1 MDETFLNYYN
11 EELKFIREMSGE
23 FARNFPKVAGRLAL
37 DPAGQEK
44 CTDPFVERL
53 LEGVA
58 FLTARVRQ
66 KQDSEFPTWTQ
77 AFFESVYPNFPNPLP
92 SIGVVKITPKL
103 SESDLASGLNISRN
117 TSFLSKL
124 NPGDK
129 TYCTF
134 KTVQDVSL
142 FPLSIESVDYYDRT
156 LDQLGLSSAHLKGV
170 SAAVKIDFHSTAG
183 AEEDRLPISEFNIDR
198 LDMYLRGTGSIPA
211 RILEYVLSRTV
222 RVLIRPLGGNSDS
235 AVVLDPSESLVP
247 VGLSNDEATL
257 PVDARVFEGYR
268 LLREYFA
275 CPQRFR
281 YLRLEN
287 LKHIIEEIEAP
298 GFEVLFLMNKTDDYI
313 QRHLDIS
320 NIDLFCVPV
329 VNLFEKQLDRIELS
343 YNRSEYSVI
352 ADKTKPYDYEVY
364 SIQSIKGIAPESE
377 GGDKMF
383 YPFYRVADSLRGVS
397 SFYTT
402 RREVRLLSNA
412 EDRFGQKS
420 SYLGSNM
427 YISLVDGRQNHLET
441 SFRQLSIKALCTN
454 RHLPLSMSRPEDSDS
469 DFEVDYD
476 LVEKICFIGSPTVP
490 KNAQDQGTLLWRMVN
505 QLHSNYH
512 SIIGDS
518 QSKSGQGLRDVL
530 SPFAESID
538 LDLLKQVE
546 ALTEVKSRPITR
558 RFHTEG
564 PASFVRG
571 QEIKIIFDEQVF
583 GDECFFILGLLISE
597 FLRRYVMINAFVETV
612 LVSKQ
617 RGEIKRWKPKTGMK
631 AIL

>member
-23 FARNFPKVAGRLAL
+23 FAQSFPKVAGRLAL
-37 DPAGQEK
+37 DPAGQER

-92 SIGVVKITPKL
+92 SIGVVKISPKL
-103 SESDLASGLNISRN
+103 AEADLASGLKVARG

-142 FPLSIESVDYYDRT
+142 YPLSIGSVDYYDRT
-156 LDQLGLSSAHLKGV
+156 LDQLGISSNHLQDA
-170 SAAVKIDFHSTAG
+170 SAAIKINFHSTAG
-183 AEEDRLPISEFNIDR
+183 SEEDRLPVSEFSMER
-198 LDMYLRGTGSIPA
+198 LDLYLRGTGSIPI
-211 RILEYVLSRTV
+211 RILEYILSRTV
-222 RVLIRPLGGNSDS
+222 RVLVRPLGGNASSATAFDPGSLSTIGLKDS
-235 AVVLDPSESLVP
+235 EAV
-247 VGLSNDEATL
+247 L

-281 YLRLEN
+281 YLSLEG
-287 LKHIIEEIEAP
+287 LSEVISAIETP
-298 GFEVLFLMNKTDDYI
+298 GFEVLFLMNETDDYI
-313 QRHLDIS
+313 QRHLDSS
-320 NIDLFCVPV
+320 NFDLFCVPV

-343 YNRSEYSVI
+343 YNRSEYSVVP
-352 ADKTKPYDYEVY
+352 DKTKPYDYEVY
-364 SIQSIKGIAPESE
+364 SIQSITGIGPAAE
-377 GGDKMF
+377 GGDKTF
-383 YPFYRVADSLRGVS
+383 HSFYRVADNLRGVN

-412 EDRFGQKS
+412 EENYGRKS
-420 SYLGSNM
+420 SYLGSHM
-427 YISLVDGRQNHLET
+427 YVSLVDGRQNHLET
-441 SFRQLSIKALCTN
+441 NLRQLSVKALCTN

-490 KNAQDQGTLLWRMVN
+490 INAQDQGTLLWRMVN

-518 QSKSGQGLRDVL
+518 ENKSGQGLRDVL
-530 SPFAESID
+530 RPFADAISI
-538 LDLLKQVE
+538 DLLKQVE
-546 ALTEVKSRPITR
+546 ALIGVESRPITR

-571 QEIKIIFDEQVF
+571 QEIKLIFDEQVF
-583 GDECFFILGLLISE
+583 GDGGFFILGLLISE

-617 RGEIKRWKPKTGMK
+617 RGEIKRWKPKTGLK

>member
-23 FARNFPKVAGRLAL
+23 FAQSFPKVAGRLAL

-92 SIGVVKITPKL
+92 SIGVVKVSPKL
-103 SESDLASGLNISRN
+103 AESDLASGLKILRG

-142 FPLSIESVDYYDRT
+142 YPLSIGSVDYYDRT
-156 LDQLGLSSAHLKGV
+156 LDQLGISSNHLQDA
-170 SAAVKIDFHSTAG
+170 SAAIKIDFHSTAG
-183 AEEDRLPISEFNIDR
+183 SEEDRLPVSEFSMER
-198 LDMYLRGTGSIPA
+198 LDLYLRGTGSIPI
-211 RILEYVLSRTV
+211 RILEYILSRTV
-222 RVLIRPLGGNSDS
+222 RVLVRPLGGNASSATAFDPDS
-235 AVVLDPSESLVP
+235 LSTIGLNDSE
-247 VGLSNDEATL
+247 AIL

-281 YLRLEN
+281 YLSLEG
-287 LKHIIEEIEAP
+287 LSEVISEMETP

-313 QRHLDIS
+313 QRHLDSS
-320 NIDLFCVPV
+320 NFDLFCVPV

-343 YNRSEYSVI
+343 YNRSEYSVVP
-352 ADKTKPYDYEVY
+352 DKTKPYDYEVY
-364 SIQSIKGIAPESE
+364 SIQSITGIGPASE
-377 GGDKMF
+377 GGDKTF
-383 YPFYRVADSLRGVS
+383 HSFYRVADNLRGVN

-412 EDRFGQKS
+412 EEHYGRKS
-420 SYLGSNM
+420 SYLGSHM
-427 YISLVDGRQNHLET
+427 YVSLVDGRQNHLET
-441 SFRQLSIKALCTN
+441 NLRQLSVKALCTN

-490 KNAQDQGTLLWRMVN
+490 INAQDQGTLLWRMVN

-512 SIIGDS
+512 SIIGESGDE
-518 QSKSGQGLRDVL
+518 SGQGLRDVL
-530 SPFAESID
+530 RPFADAIS

-546 ALTEVKSRPITR
+546 ALISVESRPITR

-571 QEIKIIFDEQVF
+571 QEIKLIFDERIF
-583 GDECFFILGLLISE
+583 GDGGFFVLGLLISE

-617 RGEIKRWKPKTGMK
+617 RGEIKRWKPKTGLK

>member
-1 MDETFLNYYN
+1 
-11 EELKFIREMSGE
+11 MSGE

-37 DPAGQEK
+37 DPSGQEK

-58 FLTARVRQ
+58 FLTARVRL

-77 AFFESVYPNFPNPLP
+77 AFFESVYPNFPNLLP
-92 SIGVVKITPKL
+92 SIGVVKVTPKL
-103 SESDLASGLNISRN
+103 SESDLASGVRIPRG
-117 TSFLSKL
+117 TSFFSKL
-124 NPGDK
+124 NPGDN
-129 TYCTF
+129 TPCNF
-134 KTVQDVSL
+134 KTVQDAFL
-142 FPLSIESVDYYDRT
+142 FPLKIESVDYYDRT
-156 LDQLGLSSAHLKGV
+156 LDQLGLSSEQLSGV
-170 SAAVKIDFHSTAG
+170 SAAIRMQFQSTG
-183 AEEDRLPISEFNIDR
+183 GSEEDRVPISDFGIEN
-198 LDMYLRGTGSIPA
+198 LDVYLRGTGSIPI
-211 RILEYVLSRTV
+211 RILEYIFSKTV
-222 RVLIRPLGGNSDS
+222 RVLVRPMDGDTGSTTTLPYDS
-235 AVVLDPSESLVP
+235 LSY
-247 VGLSNDEATL
+247 VGLGDDEATL

-281 YLRLEN
+281 YFRIKDLS
-287 LKHIIEEIEAP
+287 KIISEIEAT
-298 GFEVLFLMNKTDDYI
+298 GFEVLFLMGKTDDYI
-313 QRHLDIS
+313 QKHLDTS
-320 NIDLFCVPV
+320 NFDLFCIPV
-329 VNLFEKQLDRIELS
+329 INLFEKQLDRIELS
-343 YNRSEYSVI
+343 HNKHEYSVV

-364 SIQSIKGIAPESE
+364 SIQSIKGIRPSSE

-383 YPFYRVADSLRGVS
+383 YPFYRVADGLRDVNA
-397 SFYTT
+397 FYTT

-412 EDRFGQKS
+412 EQIRGQKS
-420 SYLGSNM
+420 SYLGSHL
-427 YISLVDGRQNHLET
+427 YVSLVDGRQNHLET
-441 SFRQLSIKALCTN
+441 TIRQLSINSLCTN

-490 KNAQDQGTLLWRMVN
+490 RNAQDRGTLLWRMVN

-512 SIIGDS
+512 SIIGES
-518 QSKSGQGLRDVL
+518 EEQSGQGLRDVL
-530 SPFAESID
+530 IPFAESIN
-538 LDLLKQVE
+538 LDLQKQVE
-546 ALTEVKSRPITR
+546 ALVDIKSRPITR

-571 QEIKIIFDEQVF
+571 QEIQLTFDEQIF
-583 GDECFFILGLLISE
+583 GDGGFFILGLLISE

-617 RGEIKRWKPKTGMK
+617 RGEIIRWEPKTGRK

>member
-1 MDETFLNYYN
+1 MDETFLNYYS

-37 DPAGQEK
+37 DPSGQEK

-58 FLTARVRQ
+58 FLSARVRL
-66 KQDSEFPTWTQ
+66 KQDSEFPSWTQ
-77 AFFESVYPNFPNPLP
+77 AFFESVYPNFPNLLP
-92 SIGVVKITPKL
+92 SIGIVKITPKL
-103 SESDLASGLNISRN
+103 SESDLASGLDIPRG
-117 TSFLSKL
+117 TSFFSKL
-124 NPGDK
+124 NPEDN
-129 TYCTF
+129 TPCNF

-142 FPLSIESVDYYDRT
+142 FPLKIESADYYDRT
-156 LDQLGLSSAHLKGV
+156 LDQLGISSEQLSGV
-170 SAAVKIDFHSTAG
+170 SAAIKIDFKSTAG
-183 AEEDRLPISEFNIDR
+183 SEEDILPISEFNIDN
-198 LDMYLRGTGSIPA
+198 LDVYLRGTGSIPI
-211 RILEYVLSRTV
+211 RIMEYIFSRTV
-222 RVLIRPLGGNSDS
+222 RILVRPIMGGLNSETVLGVDALAQI
-235 AVVLDPSESLVP
+235 
-247 VGLSNDEATL
+247 GLSDTEATL

-281 YLRLEN
+281 YFRLKSLGE
-287 LKHIIEEIEAP
+287 IISKIEST
-298 GFEVLFLMNKTDDYI
+298 GFEVLFLMSETNDYI
-313 QRHLDIS
+313 QRHLDTS
-320 NIDLFCVPV
+320 NFDLFCVPV

-343 YNRSEYSVI
+343 HNKHEYSVV

-364 SIQSIKGIAPESE
+364 SIQSINGIRSSSD

-383 YPFYRVADSLRGVS
+383 YPFYRVVDGRRGIN

-412 EDRFGQKS
+412 EELRGRKS
-420 SYLGSNM
+420 SYLGSHL
-427 YISLVDGRQNHLET
+427 YVSLVDGRQNQLET
-441 SFRQLSIKALCTN
+441 SFRQLSVNALCTN

-476 LVEKICFIGSPTVP
+476 LVKKICFIGSPTVP
-490 KNAQDQGTLLWRMVN
+490 RNAQDRGSLIWRMVN

-512 SIIGDS
+512 SVIGDS
-518 QSKSGQGLRDVL
+518 EDQSGQGLRDVL
-530 SPFAESID
+530 IPFAESIN

-546 ALTEVKSRPITR
+546 ALIDIKSRPITR
-558 RFHTEG
+558 RFHTDG

-571 QEIKIIFDEQVF
+571 QEIQLTFDEQVF
-583 GDECFFILGLLISE
+583 GDGGFFVLGLIISE

-617 RGEIKRWKPKTGMK
+617 RGEIIRWKPKTGRK

>member
-23 FARNFPKVAGRLAL
+23 FARSFPKVAGRLAL
-37 DPAGQEK
+37 DPSGQEK

-92 SIGVVKITPKL
+92 SIGIVKVTPKL
-103 SESDLASGLNISRN
+103 TESGLAEGLEIPRG

-134 KTVQDVSL
+134 KTVQDASL
-142 FPLSIESVDYYDRT
+142 YPLSIDSADYYDRS
-156 LDQLGLSSAHLKGV
+156 LDQLGVSSEHLSGV
-170 SAAVKIDFHSTAG
+170 SAAVKIDFLSTAG
-183 AEEDRLPISEFNIDR
+183 GEEDRLPVSEFSMDR
-198 LDMYLRGTGSIPA
+198 LDLYLRGTGSIPV
-211 RILEYVLSRTV
+211 RILEYILSRTV
-222 RVLIRPLGGNSDS
+222 RILVRPLGGNASSAAVLNPDS
-235 AVVLDPSESLVP
+235 LTTI
-247 VGLSNDEATL
+247 GLHNNEATL

-281 YLRLEN
+281 YLRLEG
-287 LKHIIEEIEAP
+287 LSKLISEIETS
-298 GFEVLFLMNKTDDYI
+298 GFEVVFLMDRTDDFI
-313 QRHLDIS
+313 QRHLESS
-320 NIDLFCVPV
+320 NFDLFCVPV
-329 VNLFEKQLDRIELS
+329 VNLFEKQLDRIELN
-343 YNRSEYSVI
+343 YNRHEYCVVP
-352 ADKTKPYDYEVY
+352 DKTKPYDYEVY
-364 SIQSIKGIAPESE
+364 SIQSVKGIGPASE

-383 YPFYRVADSLRGVS
+383 YPFYRVVDSLRGVN
-397 SFYTT
+397 SFYTI
-402 RREVRLLSNA
+402 RREVRMLSNA
-412 EDRFGQKS
+412 EEHYGRKS

-441 SFRQLSIKALCTN
+441 SLRQLSVKALCTN

-469 DFEVDYD
+469 DFEVEYD

-490 KNAQDQGTLLWRMVN
+490 RNAQDQGTLLWRMVN

-518 QSKSGQGLRDVL
+518 DNQSGQGLRDVL
-530 SPFAESID
+530 SPFAESIN

-546 ALTEVKSRPITR
+546 ALIKVESNPITR

-571 QEIKIIFDEQVF
+571 QEIKLIFDEQVF
-583 GDECFFILGLLISE
+583 GDGGFFALGLLISE

-617 RGEIKRWKPKTGMK
+617 RGEIKRWEPKTGMK